1 MTFLK
6 KILAML
12 IVGMLV
18 LTMATTAFA
27 TEQQTENT
35 NIGRSI
41 RFTQVQERIAAR
53 QAKIDQKKQELFDFK
68 AAVRAKNALVKAT
81 DEENKA
87 LFEVIAALRKELA
100 KIHADMKANDLTL
113 DTSTL
118 EQLANYR
125 QQVKGIF
132 EELKAS
138 KGSIQSIIVANK
150 ESQKSLDYEVL
161 ESTHASI
168 TEIQTWRNVQLN
180 EINRILS
187 EMLVLV
193 R

>member
-1 MTFLK
+1 LK

-12 IVGMLV
+12 IIGMLV

-27 TEQQTENT
+27 TEPKNETT
-35 NIGRSI
+35 NIDRSI
-41 RFTQVQERIAAR
+41 RFTQVQEKIAAR
-53 QAKIDQKKQELFDFK
+53 QAKIDQKRQELVDFK
-68 AAVRAKNALVKAT
+68 AAVRAKKALFKAT
-81 DEENKA
+81 DEENNA
-87 LFEVIAALRKELA
+87 LLEAIAATRKELA
-100 KIHADMKANDLTL
+100 KIHADMKANDVTL
-113 DTSTL
+113 DTTTL

-125 QQVKGIF
+125 LQVKGIF

-138 KGSIQSIIVANK
+138 KGSIQSIIEMNK
-150 ESQKSLDYEVL
+150 ESLKSLDYEVL

-168 TEIQTWRNVQLN
+168 TEIQTWRNVQFN

-193 R
+193 Q